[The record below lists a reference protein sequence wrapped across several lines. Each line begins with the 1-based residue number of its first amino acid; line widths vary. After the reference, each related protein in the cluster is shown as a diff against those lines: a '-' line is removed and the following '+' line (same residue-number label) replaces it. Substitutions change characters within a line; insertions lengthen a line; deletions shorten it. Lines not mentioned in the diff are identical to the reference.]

1 MLELFKKC
9 LVTQFGGA
17 LAMLEQ
23 CIGQCPDDEWE
34 GQVGNHAFWHVAYH
48 ALYYI
53 DFYLS
58 ATEQS
63 FEPPSFYR
71 ENYESLDSKAWPPD
85 EAIAAL
91 IPYDK
96 RVLLEYVEICRQ
108 KARRIIAAET
118 AESLAGPSG
127 FWWYD
132 VPRLQFYLNNL
143 RHAQHHAAQ
152 LSLSL
157 RRSSGI
163 GIDWQSK
170 G

>member
-1 MLELFKKC
+1 MLELFKKS
-9 LVTQFGGA
+9 LVTQFDA
-17 LAMLEQ
+17 SLAMLEQ
-23 CIGQCPDDEWE
+23 CIAQCPDDGWE

-48 ALYYI
+48 ALFYI

-58 ATEQS
+58 PDEKS

-71 ENYESLDSKAWPPD
+71 ENYESLDSKRWPPD
-85 EAIAAL
+85 EAVAAL
-91 IPYDK
+91 VPYDK
-96 RVLLEYVEICRQ
+96 QVLLKFVELCRQ
-108 KARRIIAAET
+108 KAQRIIAAET

-132 VPRLQFYLNNL
+132 IPRLQFYLNNL

-152 LSLSL
+152 LSLCL

-163 GIDWQSK
+163 AIDWKSS